1 LYQAFPT
8 LMTDKRSIEIM
19 DSVLTGESTN
29 QQTTLKMLTLIH
41 ETLVTL
47 VDSSAKDS
55 GKKTTADGPGAQQ
68 VTEQLQAPRL
78 DLDFYNSACRHGP
91 IDRRYRR
98 VRRVWVSLSRKLQ

>member
-1 LYQAFPT
+1 
-8 LMTDKRSIEIM
+8 MTDKRSIEIM

-55 GKKTTADGPGAQQ
+55 GKKTTADEPGAQQ
-68 VTEQLQAPRL
+68 VTEQLHVPRL
-78 DLDFYNSACRHGP
+78 DLDFDNSACRHGP

-98 VRRVWVSLSRKLQ
+98 VRRVWVSLPRKLQ